1 MSDWDIYALQNDIR
15 ELKERV
21 SNLENKQNNQ
31 PEVVIQCKK
40 PAVWL
45 PLEDLF
51 KEAVDLL
58 KTFDNL
64 NFAEQS
70 EEFQIH
76 CYELHKF
83 LEKVGAVDE

>member
-21 SNLENKQNNQ
+21 SNLENKSQS
-31 PEVVIQCKK
+31 PAPVIQCKK
-40 PAVWL
+40 PAVWI

-51 KEAVDLL
+51 KEAVELL

-70 EEFQIH
+70 EEFQMH

>member
-21 SNLENKQNNQ
+21 SNLENKSQS
-31 PEVVIQCKK
+31 PASVIQCQK
-40 PAVWL
+40 PAVWI

-51 KEAVDLL
+51 REAVELL

-70 EEFQIH
+70 EEFQMH